1 MPQGHQIGFK
11 RFDSASAEAD
21 KMEIVGSVIA
31 LSGVGISVDVIND
44 TEYGISEEDF
54 QKYTAGMKD
63 VNELS
68 ITVRYRKGN
77 ADRTAQADN
86 IQDSLMDG
94 APEKI
99 QLVFPDPISK
109 KWTMDCVVAGVEL
122 PTEKE
127 GKIDRVLKL
136 KPSGKP
142 VIEAV

>member
-1 MPQGHQIGFK
+1 MPQGHQIGIK

-44 TEYGISEEDF
+44 TEYGISAEDF

-77 ADRTAQADN
+77 TDRTAQADK
-86 IQDSLMDG
+86 IQDSLMAGTD
-94 APEKI
+94 EKI

-109 KWTMDCVVAGVEL
+109 KWTMDCVVAGFEL

-142 VIEAV
+142 VIEAA